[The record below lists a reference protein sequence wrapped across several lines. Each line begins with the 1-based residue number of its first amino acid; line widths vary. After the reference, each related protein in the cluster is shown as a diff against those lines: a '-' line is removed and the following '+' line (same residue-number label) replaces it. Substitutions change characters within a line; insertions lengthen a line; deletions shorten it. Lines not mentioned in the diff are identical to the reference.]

1 MSKRSFLVLSLALSA
16 FAVGIPASAGV
27 FWVPNPESGDGKS
40 KMHLEVSSDGPRKL
54 EVAFIETGDSA
65 VGQNGSRVSIDNDEK
80 PNVFNASNY
89 IDGPGMLRLTND
101 PGPNVRSGNLTLST
115 QNDDLA
121 WPLPIITDDTWF
133 KKDETAYLQNLARNA
148 KGHAN
153 IEIMNFG
160 THAAVCAVQLR
171 RPKGLPYG
179 GPKTVTLLPVSH
191 EVLEDVFADLVTIGG
206 ALRAEVE
213 CDQPFYA
220 YGTFV
225 GPNRVSFRMLYPL
238 SAPSEPVIE
247 TLNVTRNGVFFTP
260 VLGDSELDLPLPL
273 VAERSY
279 RRVTVEFDVHV
290 KQFTPLFT
298 GLVGMLH
305 AGGPRFNKT
314 LYFGT
319 FVRGARSKTMIDLG
333 NAVIEPA
340 LRVSSPWKQNAL
352 HHVTIVYDS
361 EGATTQMKVTQGGKN
376 VLDVSGGAYNLDIAD
391 RDGAPVR
398 LVFGLKGVADGAY
411 FPPIGWKFS
420 DLKVKIER

>member
-1 MSKRSFLVLSLALSA
+1 MSKRSSLVLSLALSA
-16 FAVGIPASAGV
+16 FAVGLPASAGV
-27 FWVPNPESGDGKS
+27 FWVPNPESGGGKS

-54 EVAFIETGDSA
+54 EVAFVETGESA
-65 VGQNGSRVSIDNDEK
+65 VGLNGARVSVTNDEK

-89 IDGPGMLRLTND
+89 VGGPGMLRLTND
-101 PGPNVRSGNLTLST
+101 PGPSVRSGNLTLST

-121 WPLPIITDDTWF
+121 WPLPIITEDTWF
-133 KKDETAYLQNLARNA
+133 KKNETAYIQNLARNA

-153 IEIMNFG
+153 IEVMNFG
-160 THAAVCAVQLR
+160 TQAAVCAVQLR

-179 GPKTVTLLPVSH
+179 GPRTMTLLPVSH
-191 EVLEDVFADLVTIGG
+191 EVLEDVFEDFVTIGG

-225 GPNRVSFRMLYPL
+225 SPNRVNFRMLYPL
-238 SAPSEPVIE
+238 SAPSEPVVE
-247 TLNVTRNGVFFTP
+247 TLNVNRSGVFFAP
-260 VLGDSELDLPLPL
+260 VAGNSDLDLPLPL
-273 VAERSY
+273 VADRAY
-279 RRVTVEFDVHV
+279 RKVTIDFDVYV
-290 KQFTPLFT
+290 KQFTPIFT

-340 LRVSSPWKQNAL
+340 LRVSSPWKQNTL
-352 HHVTIVYDS
+352 HHVTIVYDA
-361 EGATTQMKVTQGGKN
+361 EGATTQMKVTQGTKT

-391 RDGAPVR
+391 RGAPVR
-398 LVFGLKGVADGAY
+398 VVFGLAGVADNAY
-411 FPPIGWKFS
+411 FPPLGWKFS
-420 DLKVKIER
+420 DLRIKIER